1 MKHLLLMLLC
11 LGGIMYTHGQV
22 AVKQVVVEFNKPK
35 KSSKAVA
42 TVQVKGNS
50 AQDSALLLSLQRNI
64 DAARVMGRGVKKGKY
79 IVVVKYIFSK
89 DGSISDIACEND
101 PGYGL
106 CQEVIRVMKKT
117 RAWTPA
123 AQNGRTVRDYRH

>member
-11 LGGIMYTHGQV
+11 LSGIIYTQGQV
-22 AVKQVVVEFNKPK
+22 VVQRVEVEFNKPK
-35 KSSKAVA
+35 KRSPAII

-50 AQDSALLLSLQRNI
+50 AQDAALLSSLQRNL
-64 DAARVMGRGVKKGKY
+64 DAAKVMGKGVKKGKY

-89 DGSISDIACEND
+89 DGSISDIGCEND

-117 RAWTPA
+117 KTWTPA
-123 AQNGRTVRDYRH
+123 TQNGRTVNEYRH

>member
-1 MKHLLLMLLC
+1 M
-11 LGGIMYTHGQV
+11 
-22 AVKQVVVEFNKPK
+22 VEFNKPK

>member
-11 LGGIMYTHGQV
+11 IGFIIYTHGQV
-22 AVKQVVVEFNKPK
+22 VVEFSKPK
-35 KSSKAVA
+35 KRSKAIV
-42 TVQVKGNS
+42 TVQVKGTS
-50 AQDSALLLSLQRNI
+50 AKDSALLSSLQRNL
-64 DAARVMGRGVKKGKY
+64 DAAKVMGKGVKKGKY

-89 DGSISDIACEND
+89 DGSISDIGCEND

-117 RAWTPA
+117 KTWTPA
-123 AQNGRTVRDYRH
+123 AQNGRTVNEYRH

>member
-11 LGGIMYTHGQV
+11 LSCIIYTHGQV
-22 AVKQVVVEFNKPK
+22 VVERVEVEFNKPK
-35 KSSKAVA
+35 KRSKAIA
-42 TVQVKGNS
+42 TVQVKGT
-50 AQDSALLLSLQRNI
+50 AAKDSALLSSLQRNL
-64 DAARVMGRGVKKGKY
+64 DAAKLMGKGVKKGKY

-89 DGSISDIACEND
+89 DGSISDMGCEND

-117 RAWTPA
+117 KTWTPA
-123 AQNGRTVRDYRH
+123 AQNGRTVHEYRH